1 MPVALKF
8 FQATTGQLRVLQAAD
23 TTQAALVQQQ
33 AIAGWTLL
41 SSQAVVEIE
50 TKATTTPATQ
60 ATPSW
65 SSSREKLDTAW
76 WCREL
81 RGLLLAGMTVVEA
94 IDTLRAQ
101 KLGAARDALHAQLVE
116 RLQEGQALST
126 AMKSTGAFPA
136 VLVAGVK
143 ASERTSTLVAALDDY
158 LRYHELLDNLR
169 KKVIS
174 AAIYPSIV
182 LSLGVLIV
190 LFLLTFVIPR
200 FSQMFAGGAAHPGK
214 VTRAM
219 LWVSQTLHQH
229 APLLLA
235 LLLVF
240 AVAVFWAVQQGVL
253 GRWASAMAEAIGPLR
268 RHIYEFRLAKL
279 YQSMTLMVRGGYA
292 VAESLEQCAELEL
305 GSGMRERLL
314 QARAELEQGKRVS
327 AALANAQLTDTV
339 TSRLLAIAERT
350 GNFDYVLQ
358 TVAQRHAASFITFIE
373 RTTRVVEP
381 LMLLAASLLVGS
393 VVVMMYM
400 PVFDISSSIK

>member
-1 MPVALKF
+1 MTVVLKF
-8 FQATTGQLRVLQAAD
+8 FHPHSGQVQELQAAQD
-23 TTQAALVQQQ
+23 AQQSLTLQ
-33 AIAGWTLL
+33 QESAGWTLL
-41 SSQAVVEIE
+41 SSHIAPMP
-50 TKATTTPATQ
+50 PAAKPAPPVRTS
-60 ATPSW
+60 A
-65 SSSREKLDTAW
+65 EKLDTAW

-94 IDTLRAQ
+94 IDTLKAQ
-101 KLGAARDALHAQLVE
+101 KLGAARDALHGQLVD
-116 RLQEGQALST
+116 RLQEGQALSS

-182 LSLGVLIV
+182 LSLGLLIV

-200 FSQMFAGGAAHPGK
+200 FAQMFAGGATQPGR
-214 VTRAM
+214 VTRTM

-229 APLLLA
+229 APLLLGTLLA
-235 LLLVF
+235 LGVLL
-240 AVAVFWAVQQGVL
+240 FWTVQQGHL
-253 GRWASAMAEAIGPLR
+253 SRLASAAAQAIGPLR
-268 RHIYEFRLAKL
+268 RQINEFRLAKL
-279 YQSMTLMVRGGYA
+279 YQAMTLMVRGGYA

-305 GSGMRERLL
+305 GPGMRARLL

-327 AALANAQLTDTV
+327 TALSNAQLTDTV
-339 TSRLLAIAERT
+339 TARLLAIAERT
-350 GNFDYVLQ
+350 GNFDHVLQ
-358 TVAQRHAASFITFIE
+358 TVSSRHASTFITFIE

>member
-1 MPVALKF
+1 MPVVLKF
-8 FQATTGQLRVLQAAD
+8 YHPISGQLHEQLAAD
-23 TTQAALVQQQ
+23 GAQAALVQQQ
-33 AIAGWTLL
+33 TLAGWTLL
-41 SSQAVVEIE
+41 SSQTAAPQVSAA
-50 TKATTTPATQ
+50 KPK
-60 ATPSW
+60 PDRR
-65 SSSREKLDTAW
+65 SSSEKLDTAW

-101 KLGAARDALHAQLVE
+101 KLGAARDALHAQLVQ

-158 LRYHELLDNLR
+158 LRYHELLDNLK

-229 APLLLA
+229 APLLLV
-235 LLLVF
+235 LLLVL
-240 AVAVFWAVQQGVL
+240 AVGVFSAVQQGVL
-253 GRWASAMAEAIGPLR
+253 GRWASAAAEAIGPLR

-279 YQSMTLMVRGGYA
+279 YQAMTLMVRGGYA
-292 VAESLEQCAELEL
+292 VAESLQQCSELEL
-305 GSGMRERLL
+305 GAGMRERLL
-314 QARAELEQGKRVS
+314 LARAELEQGKRVS
-327 AALANAQLTDTV
+327 AALTHAQLTDTV

-350 GNFDYVLQ
+350 GNFDHVLQ

-373 RTTRVVEP
+373 RSTRVVEP